1 MISTLFASLAL
12 SLTLTTNNTIV
23 IEVNTNTDVVY
34 VGDCDGQEY
43 AFYGCEDWI
52 QGDIA
57 QLTMFGDVIL
67 DARYIGWVY

>member
-12 SLTLTTNNTIV
+12 SLTLTTSNTIV

-43 AFYGCEDWI
+43 GFYGCEDWME
-52 QGDIA
+52 GDIA
-57 QLTMFGDVIL
+57 QLTMLGDVIL